1 MKKIFLYGLM
11 FCATAFGFTS
21 CNDDN
26 DQLTD
31 TRVTNYIL
39 LTVNGDEVVYVDANS
54 TYTDEGCTAEAGGQD
69 VTSKV
74 QTINPV
80 DTKTIGPYI
89 VTYRATNEDGFSSE
103 ASRYVYVGSPLVG
116 TVSDGSYR
124 QTYNG
129 DGSPKAQVAWSGFNI
144 EMLTDGNG
152 LYWVE
157 DLMGGYYEQRAGY
170 GSRYAMN
177 GYLQVNADNT
187 VEMVGGGGV
196 PGWGDAYDDFANGVF
211 DPETNTISYC
221 VTYAGMDFNVILNL
235 N

>member
-74 QTINPV
+74 QTTNPV
-80 DTKTIGPYI
+80 DTKNIGPYI

-187 VEMVGGGGV
+187 VDMVGGGGV

>member
-54 TYTDEGCTAEAGGQD
+54 TYADEGCTAEAGGQD

-80 DTKTIGPYI
+80 DTKNIGPYI

-129 DGSPKAQVAWSGFNI
+129 DGSPKAQVAWSGYNI

-187 VEMVGGGGV
+187 VDMVGGGGV
-196 PGWGDAYDDFANGVF
+196 PGWGDAYDEFANGVF

>member
-74 QTINPV
+74 QTTNPV
-80 DTKTIGPYI
+80 DTKNIGPYI

-103 ASRYVYVGSPLVG
+103 AYRYVYVGSPLVG

-129 DGSPKAQVAWSGFNI
+129 DGSPKAQVAWSGYGI

-177 GYLQVNADNT
+177 GYLKVNADNT

-211 DPETNTISYC
+211 DPATNTISYC
-221 VTYAGMDFNVILNL
+221 LTYAGMDFNVILNL

>member
-80 DTKTIGPYI
+80 DTKNIGPYI

-129 DGSPKAQVAWSGFNI
+129 DGSPKAQVAWSGYNI

-187 VEMVGGGGV
+187 VDMVGGGGV

>member
-74 QTINPV
+74 QTTNPV

-129 DGSPKAQVAWSGFNI
+129 DGSPKAQVAWSGYGI

>member
-1 MKKIFLYGLM
+1 MKKIYL
-11 FCATAFGFTS
+11 FGFSLCMAALSLTS
-21 CNDDN
+21 CNNDN
-26 DQLTD
+26 DELTD
-31 TRVTNYIL
+31 TRITNYISL
-39 LTVNGDEVVYVDANS
+39 SVVGDEVLYVDANS

-74 QTINPV
+74 QTTNPV
-80 DTKTIGPYI
+80 DTKNIGPYI

-103 ASRYVYVGSPLVG
+103 AYRYVYVGSPLVG

-129 DGSPKAQVAWSGFNI
+129 DGSPKAQVAWSGYGI

-177 GYLQVNADNT
+177 GYLKVNADNT

-211 DPETNTISYC
+211 DPATNTISYC
-221 VTYAGMDFNVILNL
+221 LTYAGMDFNVILTL

>member
-74 QTINPV
+74 QTTNPV

-129 DGSPKAQVAWSGFNI
+129 DGSPKAQVAWSGYNI

-187 VEMVGGGGV
+187 VDMVGGGGV

>member
-74 QTINPV
+74 QTTNPV

-187 VEMVGGGGV
+187 VDMVGGGGV

>member
-1 MKKIFLYGLM
+1 MKKIYL
-11 FCATAFGFTS
+11 FGFSLCMAALSLTS
-21 CNDDN
+21 CNNDN
-26 DQLTD
+26 DELTD
-31 TRVTNYIL
+31 TRITNYISL
-39 LTVNGDEVVYVDANS
+39 SVVGDEVLYVDANS

-74 QTINPV
+74 QTTNPV
-80 DTKTIGPYI
+80 DTKNIGPYI

-103 ASRYVYVGSPLVG
+103 AYRYVYVGSPLVG
-116 TVSDGSYR
+116 TVADGSYR

-129 DGSPKAQVAWSGFNI
+129 DGSPKAQVAWSGYGI

-177 GYLQVNADNT
+177 GYLKVNADNT

-211 DPETNTISYC
+211 DPATNTISYC
-221 VTYAGMDFNVILNL
+221 LTYAGMDFNVILTL

>member
-1 MKKIFLYGLM
+1 MKKIYL
-11 FCATAFGFTS
+11 FGFLLCMAALSLTS
-21 CNDDN
+21 CNNDN
-26 DQLTD
+26 DELTD
-31 TRVTNYIL
+31 TRITNYISL
-39 LTVNGDEVVYVDANS
+39 SVVGDEVLYVDANS

-74 QTINPV
+74 QTTNPV
-80 DTKTIGPYI
+80 DTKNIGPYI

-103 ASRYVYVGSPLVG
+103 AYRYVYVGSPLVG
-116 TVSDGSYR
+116 TVADGSYR

-129 DGSPKAQVAWSGFNI
+129 DGSPKAQVAWSGYGI

-177 GYLQVNADNT
+177 GYLKVNADNT

-211 DPETNTISYC
+211 DPATNTISYC
-221 VTYAGMDFNVILNL
+221 VTYAGMDFNVILTL

>member
-74 QTINPV
+74 QTTNPV
-80 DTKTIGPYI
+80 DTKNIGPYI

-129 DGSPKAQVAWSGFNI
+129 DGSPKAQVAWSGYNI

-187 VEMVGGGGV
+187 VDMVGGGGV